1 MFRYTKNGSGETV
14 VSFED
19 RSGDE
24 VMITF
29 CNNGSG
35 AVEIDLDDCAVF
47 TKEQAIAVA
56 NLILEQT
63 KGE

>member
-1 MFRYTKNGSGETV
+1 MFKFTKNGAGETV

-19 RSGDE
+19 RNE
-24 VMITF
+24 EECMLTF
-29 CNNGSG
+29 DVEGTGC
-35 AVEIDLDDCAVF
+35 VEIDIECFAVL

-63 KGE
+63 K